1 MTFKIYFFIFN
12 LYFQLMG
19 HDIYQGIANS
29 MSGDAEDA
37 YIGLGMYNLC
47 FINTQKWR

>member
-1 MTFKIYFFIFN
+1 
-12 LYFQLMG
+12 MG

-37 YIGLGMYNLC
+37 YIGLGMY
-47 FINTQKWR
+47 FINTQKLR